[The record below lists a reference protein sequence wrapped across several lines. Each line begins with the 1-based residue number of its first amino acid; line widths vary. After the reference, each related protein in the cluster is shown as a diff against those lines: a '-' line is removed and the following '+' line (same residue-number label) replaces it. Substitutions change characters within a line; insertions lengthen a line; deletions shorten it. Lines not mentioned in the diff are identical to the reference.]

1 MSTKPAASR
10 RTFFGKA
17 GAALLAPLAA
27 SRAFA
32 GERRGD
38 DLAARLAALED
49 ANAIREL
56 LQRHA
61 QGINAGTNAPPDANV
76 RTLRLDSEI
85 AVAVVGDGTATAHVD
100 CSVETATPIAG
111 GDTLVEMARLQ
122 GEGMLKRNER
132 RMLVGSLVNRRGTWQ
147 IERLEFR
154 A

>member
-1 MSTKPAASR
+1 MSSKSAATR

-17 GAALLAPLAA
+17 GAALVAPLAA

-32 GERRGD
+32 GEERGD

-49 ANAIREL
+49 ANAIRGL

-61 QGINAGTNAPPDANV
+61 QSINAGTNTAPDTNV

-85 AVAVVGDGTATAHVD
+85 AIDVAGDGTATASVG

-122 GEGMLKRNER
+122 GDGVLKRNER
-132 RMLVGSLVNRRGTWQ
+132 RVLVGSLVRRGGIWQ
-147 IERLEFR
+147 IERLELR

>member
-1 MSTKPAASR
+1 MSTKTAASR

-32 GERRGD
+32 GEERGD

-49 ANAIREL
+49 ANAIRGL

-61 QGINAGTNAPPDANV
+61 QGINAGTNAAPDTIV

-85 AVAVVGDGTATAHVD
+85 AIEVAGDGTATAHVG
-100 CSVETATPIAG
+100 CSVATATPIAG

-122 GEGMLKRNER
+122 GDGVLKRNER
-132 RMLVGSLVNRRGTWQ
+132 RVLVGSLVKRHGTWHL
-147 IERLEFR
+147 ERLELR